1 MNPSFN
7 TFSVSTSATC
17 GLCPP
22 TSGLV
27 GALEQP
33 LHCCLCHRSAAGLHR
48 PCRVTEESASC
59 MWHSLRPRG
68 GVVVEKVSLHCW
80 SLISSSMKSSSY
92 CIFMSW
98 RLSSICAHLHQLV
111 CWVFFLTLFFFF
123 FLHLFECANG
133 KLNGWGSLLS
143 FSFTTLFQFSLCP
156 SLSSTARS
164 SALLGMAWH
173 HFVYSS
179 LLLWFLKNSFFDL
192 FIFLFRV
199 LFSLLFLSG
208 MSERILVWHYC
219 TIADIFLL
227 AVGFFF
233 FFSLNSSPA
242 LPQATLTQQAQH
254 CMLITLT
261 STFSL
266 SKHEGELICLT
277 ASISYF
283 TIWGLFFICHCF

>member
-1 MNPSFN
+1 MEPWWWGWTLLLTHFL
-7 TFSVSTSATC
+7 FLPVQ
-17 GLCPP
+17 
-22 TSGLV
+22 LV
-27 GALEQP
+27 GCVPPHQGLWGLWNNHFTVVCVTALQP
-33 LHCCLCHRSAAGLHR
+33 GCTDPA
-48 PCRVTEESASC
+48 E
-59 MWHSLRPRG
+59 SLRRVPVACDTHSG
-68 GVVVEKVSLHCW
+68 PEGVLLSRKYHCTVDLWSVQAWKVHPTAFLCLGVSQVSVHIFTSWCVGF
-80 SLISSSMKSSSY
+80 SSSR
-92 CIFMSW
+92 F
-98 RLSSICAHLHQLV
+98 
-111 CWVFFLTLFFFF
+111 FFFF

-233 FFSLNSSPA
+233 FF
-242 LPQATLTQQAQH
+242 
-254 CMLITLT
+254 
-261 STFSL
+261 
-266 SKHEGELICLT
+266 
-277 ASISYF
+277 
-283 TIWGLFFICHCF
+283 FFIELQPSTATSNSDTAGTALHADNIDIHFLTEQTRGRINLFDC